1 MADFRLKKV
10 RRSSADMNQVIAG
23 ILRRNDVPDW
33 EYSFDGSEEQCQ
45 CIEKVND
52 RWQIYFVERG
62 MKHGCAEFQS
72 HKEAAREMISRLA
85 RTEESRKKMLAELD
99 REWKTVKLVQSRE
112 RTFVEFERAAAAQKL
127 AAKIYDQNG
136 HLVATVEQLEALDR
150 VAAEQLQKMQTELL
164 KERIQELTAHLEPDK
179 VAAKRP
185 HKSLSRFGTKKMFQG
200 KMNEKLKKDL
210 RIERPDLGRKG

>member
-10 RRSSADMNQVIAG
+10 GRSSADMNQVIAG

-45 CIEKVND
+45 CLEKVNG

-72 HKEAAREMISRLA
+72 HEEAAREMISRLA

-99 REWKTVKLVQSRE
+99 GEWNKVTLDQVRE
-112 RTFVEFERAAAAQKL
+112 RTRVQFDRV
-127 AAKIYDQNG
+127 AAKNNDQNG
-136 HLVATVEQLEALDR
+136 KPIDTVEQLEALDR
-150 VAAEQLQKMQTELL
+150 VAAEQLQKMQADFLE
-164 KERIQELTAHLEPDK
+164 ERIQELTAHLEPNK
-179 VAAKRP
+179 AAAKRT
-185 HKSLSRFGTKKMFQG
+185 HKSLSRFGTKKMIQG

>member
-10 RRSSADMNQVIAG
+10 GRSSADMNQVIAG

-45 CIEKVND
+45 CIEEENG

-72 HKEAAREMISRLA
+72 HEEAAREMISRLA
-85 RTEESRKKMLAELD
+85 RTEESREKMLAELD
-99 REWKTVKLVQSRE
+99 GEWNKVTLDQVRE
-112 RTFVEFERAAAAQKL
+112 RTRVQF
-127 AAKIYDQNG
+127 
-136 HLVATVEQLEALDR
+136 DR
-150 VAAEQLQKMQTELL
+150 VAAKNNDQNGKPIDTVEQLQKMQTDFLE
-164 KERIQELTAHLEPDK
+164 ERIQELTAHLEPNK
-179 VAAKRP
+179 AAAKRT
-185 HKSLSRFGTKKMFQG
+185 HKNLFRFGTKKMFQG

>member
-10 RRSSADMNQVIAG
+10 GRSSADMNQVIAG

-45 CIEKVND
+45 CLEKVNG
-52 RWQIYFVERG
+52 RWRIYFVERG

-72 HKEAAREMISRLA
+72 HEEAAREMISRLA

-99 REWKTVKLVQSRE
+99 GEWNKVTLDQVRVRPHMQ
-112 RTFVEFERAAAAQKL
+112 FELA

-136 HLVATVEQLEALDR
+136 NLVATVEQL
-150 VAAEQLQKMQTELL
+150 QKMQTDFLE
-164 KERIQELTAHLEPDK
+164 ERIQELTAHLEPNK
-179 VAAKRP
+179 AAAKRT
-185 HKSLSRFGTKKMFQG
+185 HKSLSRFGTKKLIQG

>member
-10 RRSSADMNQVIAG
+10 GRSSADMNQVIAG

-52 RWQIYFVERG
+52 RWRIYFVERG

-72 HKEAAREMISRLA
+72 HEEAAREMISRLA
-85 RTEESRKKMLAELD
+85 RTEESREKMLAELD
-99 REWKTVKLVQSRE
+99 GEWNKVTLDQVRVRPHMQ
-112 RTFVEFERAAAAQKL
+112 FELAAAKT
-127 AAKIYDQNG
+127 YDQNG
-136 HLVATVEQLEALDR
+136 KPIAAVEQLE
-150 VAAEQLQKMQTELL
+150 
-164 KERIQELTAHLEPDK
+164 ERIQELTAHLEPNK
-179 VAAKRP
+179 AAAKRT
-185 HKSLSRFGTKKMFQG
+185 HKSLSRFGTKKLIQG

>member
-45 CIEKVND
+45 CLEKVNG
-52 RWQIYFVERG
+52 RWRIYFVERG

-72 HKEAAREMISRLA
+72 HEEAAREMISRLA
-85 RTEESRKKMLAELD
+85 RTEESREKMLAELD
-99 REWKTVKLVQSRE
+99 GEWNKVTLDQVRVRPHMQ
-112 RTFVEFERAAAAQKL
+112 FELAAAKT
-127 AAKIYDQNG
+127 YDQNG
-136 HLVATVEQLEALDR
+136 KPIAAVEQLE
-150 VAAEQLQKMQTELL
+150 
-164 KERIQELTAHLEPDK
+164 ERIQELTAHLEPNK
-179 VAAKRP
+179 AAAKRT
-185 HKSLSRFGTKKMFQG
+185 HKSLSRFGTKKLIQG
-200 KMNEKLKKDL
+200 KMNEKLKKEL

>member
-10 RRSSADMNQVIAG
+10 ERSSADMNQVIAG

-52 RWQIYFVERG
+52 RWRIYFVERG

-72 HKEAAREMISRLA
+72 HEEAAREMISRLA
-85 RTEESRKKMLAELD
+85 RTEESREKMLAELD
-99 REWKTVKLVQSRE
+99 GEWNKVTLDQVRVRPHMQFDL
-112 RTFVEFERAAAAQKL
+112 A

-136 HLVATVEQLEALDR
+136 KPIAAVEQ
-150 VAAEQLQKMQTELL
+150 
-164 KERIQELTAHLEPDK
+164 LEPDK
-179 VAAKRP
+179 VAAKRT
-185 HKSLSRFGTKKMFQG
+185 HKSLSRFGTKKMIQG